1 MSLQH
6 KTPMPNQVT
15 EATRRSIIDYFV
27 ISKQSWSGR
36 LQEDEFLSRLYN
48 LSELPS
54 TDRRV
59 RGAAA
64 DIRMHRH
71 NFSDWGDDW
80 VFYDQRFNLLHSSDD
95 DFLRFL
101 CETVHPVVRP
111 DTENAHAIVSLYN
124 SELMKDGFSIVEEK
138 SISGKPVFRPK
149 HGEQRIEVFLEPTG
163 WVKVDRQLQ
172 AVRDRLDTAI
182 TEEHFQTVGLL
193 CRECLISVA
202 QEVFKETEHLTLD
215 GIPASD
221 TDAKR
226 MTEAYLESKLA
237 GRANEESRAHAK
249 AAIRLALAL
258 QHKRSADF
266 QTAALCAEACTSVVN
281 IVSILDG
288 RRNGKQA

>member
-1 MSLQH
+1 MSA
-6 KTPMPNQVT
+6 QVT
-15 EATRRSIIDYFV
+15 EVTRRSIIDYFV
-27 ISKQSWSGR
+27 ISKESWSGR
-36 LQEDEFLSRLYN
+36 LQEDEFLSRLYD

-59 RGAAA
+59 RGVAA

-95 DFLRFL
+95 DFLHFL

-111 DTENAHAIVSLYN
+111 DTDTARALVSLYN
-124 SELMKDGFSIVEEK
+124 DELKKDGYSLVEEK
-138 SISGKPVFRPK
+138 TISGKPVFCPK
-149 HGEQRIEVFLEPTG
+149 YGEQRIEVFQEPTG

-172 AVRDRLDTAI
+172 EIRGRLDTAV

-202 QEVFKETEHLTLD
+202 QEVFKEAEHQTLD
-215 GIPASD
+215 GTAASD

-226 MTEAYLESKLA
+226 MIEAYLEAKLG

-249 AAIRLALAL
+249 ASIRLALAL

-288 RRNGKQA
+288 RRNGKQT